1 MVGGGRRMPWL
12 AFPTT
17 LPSGSDKAPNLVS
30 SGRGCDICQSSTV
43 TTATCGLAWTWEP
56 DAHIIH
62 VERPRPS
69 GQETRA
75 LHEIRGSSGRRQLAV
90 LGRDGL
96 GRGSCGLFSRPAR
109 VTVSRANGHPAT
121 RRPQARGRRLVVSH
135 KPRQGSRVGCWVA
148 EPPASHCTTLTRQC
162 RYTTKPP
169 VTGPVDDI
177 VMFVVARG
185 SKARI
190 S

>member
-1 MVGGGRRMPWL
+1 MPWL

-69 GQETRA
+69 GQETPA

-135 KPRQGSRVGCWVA
+135 KLGKGRGWAAGLLSRPQVTAPRSLDSAGTRQSHLSLDRSTISLCLWWPEEA
-148 EPPASHCTTLTRQC
+148 KPASL
-162 RYTTKPP
+162 
-169 VTGPVDDI
+169 
-177 VMFVVARG
+177 
-185 SKARI
+185 S
-190 S
+190 